1 MADDDRNPFDD
12 DEEAEETQTADD
24 EQAGDQAAPSSGM
37 LAVYSED
44 ELSTEIGKDKI
55 EPSPPW
61 LVSMGDVTALML
73 TFFVMLF
80 SMSEIKSE
88 KYDAVISLIST
99 STKPD
104 RPVKPQPV
112 SELNVDTTSVLSSLS
127 TDYLIQIFKK
137 KLEAEPSL
145 VDVPVTALP
154 DKMIISLSSDRL
166 FAPGSADLVAGA
178 QTMIIAMGGVLAQV
192 GNQVEI
198 VGHTD
203 PLPPATGA
211 IYPTNWELS
220 LARSVTVANA
230 LTQAGYPGRMVTLG
244 MADSRFKH
252 LDGEIPEEQRYELAR
267 RIDIVILSEA
277 GGQ

>member
-1 MADDDRNPFDD
+1 MADDDRNPFEDD
-12 DEEAEETQTADD
+12 PETDETESPDEEQSSDNASS
-24 EQAGDQAAPSSGM
+24 SSGM
-37 LAVYSED
+37 LAMYSED
-44 ELSTEIGKDKI
+44 ELSTEIERDKI

-112 SELNVDTTSVLSSLS
+112 SELNIDTTSVLSSLS

-145 VDVPVTALP
+145 VDAPVTALP

-166 FAPGSADLVAGA
+166 FAPDSADLIAGA
-178 QTMIIAMGGVLAQV
+178 QTMITAMGGVLAQV

-203 PLPPATGA
+203 PLPPRAGGF
-211 IYPTNWELS
+211 YPTNWELS

-230 LTQAGYPGRMVTLG
+230 LAQAGYPGRMVTLG
-244 MADSRFKH
+244 MADSRFRH
-252 LDGEIPEEQRYELAR
+252 LDRDIPEEQRYELAR